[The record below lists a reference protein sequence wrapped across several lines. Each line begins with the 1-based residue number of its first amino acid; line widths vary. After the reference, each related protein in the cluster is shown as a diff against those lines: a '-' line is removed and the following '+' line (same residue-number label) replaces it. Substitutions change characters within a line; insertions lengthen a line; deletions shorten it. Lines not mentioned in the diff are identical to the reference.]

1 MARYA
6 NVKLESR
13 EYYKYCNTAVIIL
26 CDYYFCNTQP
36 TPMLLLLFKHHK
48 KPTQLFYL
56 QNLFKF
62 STSSTL
68 LRWLVTHFDAN
79 ALDIMKGK
87 VWITRV
93 WIK

>member
-48 KPTQLFYL
+48 KPPT
-56 QNLFKF
+56 NF
-62 STSSTL
+62 STYKIFSSFQHHQHCCAD
-68 LRWLVTHFDAN
+68 W
-79 ALDIMKGK
+79 
-87 VWITRV
+87 
-93 WIK
+93 